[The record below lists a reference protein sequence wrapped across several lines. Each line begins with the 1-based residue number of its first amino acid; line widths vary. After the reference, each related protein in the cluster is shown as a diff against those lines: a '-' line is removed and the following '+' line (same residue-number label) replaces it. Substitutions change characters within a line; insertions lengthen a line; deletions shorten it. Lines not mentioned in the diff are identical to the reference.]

1 MGFSGFSLP
10 SKESRFSSNPLS
22 SSVKRKAVPPPP
34 EYARDRNTP
43 YKHPTTPI
51 PPDKKPRFLSEEDYF
66 NRSSSDSDPGPEEP
80 DRPDRPARQS
90 DEDSQEDT
98 LDAFMTSIQ
107 DQVTQQSGVDSSRR
121 AVREDIEQADDQE
134 TYFQFLEEQ
143 ASRLPPV
150 CSDDEEVEYDSDGFP
165 ITPPDKPRLIEPLP
179 RTNHEEIDYAP
190 FEKNFYQIHSD
201 VKKLTRKEAY
211 ALRECYGLRV
221 SGAKPC
227 YPCVSFGYLGLG
239 QELIA
244 VLTKNQYS
252 QPLPIQMQALPAAM
266 EGRDIIGIAQTGS
279 GKTLGYLLP
288 LIVHVMDQEEMKQG
302 DGPIGIILCPTR
314 ELCQQI
320 YHVAKRFCKPYNI
333 GCCPVYGG
341 ASRWEQTKALKE
353 APEIVIA
360 TPGRM
365 IDMIKSKST
374 NLLRTTFLVVDE
386 ADKMFDLGFEAQV
399 RSIVFNVRPDRQ
411 ALMFSATFRKRV
423 ESLAREAL
431 TDPVRICVGVA
442 GEANEDVTQHVVML
456 SRDEDKWDWLT
467 EQIVG
472 FCSSGSVIVFVTKRA
487 NSELLV
493 SRLRNKDISALL
505 LHGEMDQG
513 SRDSVIGKFKRKEES
528 LLVATDVASRGLDI
542 PHVRT
547 VVNYDVAKTIDTHTH
562 RIGRTGRAGQKG
574 DAYTLVTSK
583 DKVFAGDL
591 VRNLEGV
598 NQEVPPEL
606 LALAMQIAKFK
617 RTRHVFGFGRGKKMP
632 DKKRLRPGLGSTD
645 TAPAPPQQSGPLT
658 SRMEM
663 YQSQYKTKFI
673 KASAGSELASTSSV
687 KPKITIPATAD
698 TVDSRYKTPQIPQRK
713 SRFDSEEPREKDN
726 IPKQNQESREEA
738 QFIKPAPKKKKR
750 WDS

>member
-10 SKESRFSSNPLS
+10 SSRESRFSSNPLS
-22 SSVKRKAVPPPP
+22 LSAKRKADPSPP
-34 EYARDRNTP
+34 EYTRDTNTP

-51 PPDKKPRFLSEEDYF
+51 PASNKKPRFLSEDEYF
-66 NRSSSDSDPGPEEP
+66 NRSSSDSEAGPEEEP
-80 DRPDRPARQS
+80 DRPAARQS

-107 DQVTQQSGVDSSRR
+107 DQVTQQAGVESSSRK

-150 CSDDEEVEYDSDGFP
+150 CSDDEEVDYDSDGFP
-165 ITPPDKPRLIEPLP
+165 ISPPDKPKLIEPLP
-179 RTNHEEIDYAP
+179 RVNHDELDYSP
-190 FEKNFYQIHSD
+190 FEKNFYRVHSD
-201 VKKLTRKEAY
+201 VTKLSPKEVY

-227 YPCVSFGYLGLG
+227 HPCISFGYLGLR
-239 QELIA
+239 QELTN
-244 VLTKNQYS
+244 VLTKSQYS
-252 QPLPIQMQALPAAM
+252 QPTPIQVQALPAAM

-288 LIVHVMDQEEMKQG
+288 LIVHVLDQEEMKQG
-302 DGPIGIILCPTR
+302 DGPIGLILAPTR

-320 YHVAKRFCKPYNI
+320 YHDTKRFCKPYNI
-333 GCCPVYGG
+333 GCCPIYGG
-341 ASRWEQTKALKE
+341 VSRWEQTKALKE

-365 IDMIKSKST
+365 IDMIKSKTT

-386 ADKMFDLGFEAQV
+386 ADRMFDMGFEAQV
-399 RSIVFNVRPDRQ
+399 RSIVFNVRPDKQ

-431 TDPVRICVGVA
+431 TDPIRICVGVA
-442 GEANEDVTQHVVML
+442 GEANEDVSQHVVVL
-456 SRDEDKWDWLT
+456 VREEDKWQWLT
-467 EQIVG
+467 DKIVG
-472 FCSSGSVIVFVTKRA
+472 FCSVGSVIVFVTKRA

-493 SRLRNKDISALL
+493 SKLKTKDISALL

-513 SRDSVIGKFKRKEES
+513 SRDSVLGKFKRKEEN

-542 PHVRT
+542 AHVRT

-562 RIGRTGRAGQKG
+562 RIGRTGRAGEKG

-598 NQEVPPEL
+598 NQEVPSEL
-606 LALAMQIAKFK
+606 MSLATQVAKFK
-617 RTRHVFGFGRGKKMP
+617 RTRQVFGFGRGKRMP

-645 TAPAPPQQSGPLT
+645 TTPAAPQQSGPLT

-663 YQSQYKTKFI
+663 YQTQYKTKFI
-673 KASAGSELASTSSV
+673 KASDGSELASTSSIKSNCSV
-687 KPKITIPATAD
+687 ANTT
-698 TVDSRYKTPQIPQRK
+698 DSKAPIVPPQRK
-713 SRFDSEEPREKDN
+713 SRFDSEDPTETAKPS
-726 IPKQNQESREEA
+726 KQNQEAKEEQ
-738 QFIKPAPKKKKR
+738 QFIKPAPKKKQR